1 MKTLI
6 QFFVVAIVVT
16 MICTSC
22 SFVNK
27 MQSNKNSKA
36 KPSLEYV
43 QNKLGVSNSF
53 QIVSLPEGYY
63 TSKSASLSLRAVIG
77 IHNKTIDVQETE
89 TGYTYKG
96 MQGNY
101 YTDIEFTKALF
112 EIADFI
118 EKDKVITLREAQL
131 VERLVVEKTLKN
143 KY

>member
-1 MKTLI
+1 
-6 QFFVVAIVVT
+6 
-16 MICTSC
+16 
-22 SFVNK
+22 
-27 MQSNKNSKA
+27 
-36 KPSLEYV
+36 
-43 QNKLGVSNSF
+43 
-53 QIVSLPEGYY
+53 
-63 TSKSASLSLRAVIG
+63 
-77 IHNKTIDVQETE
+77 
-89 TGYTYKG
+89 